1 MNYQRQTDTLSEPAA
16 VQPGA
21 RRRRAF
27 RLARIALV
35 GAMLV
40 GVTIWASNWLRA
52 TLLYV
57 HENDARIVADMV
69 SISSR
74 VAGWVVEI
82 PATSGGQVAKDNVLA
97 RIDARDA
104 KLKLAEL
111 EAELA
116 TLDAEGERIAAQYS
130 MVDRRTKS
138 RFSSEQS
145 KLAAAKAL
153 VESLDYEFAY
163 SKTEYQRADAL
174 FKRGVIPAKDLD
186 RVRTA
191 HLKAQQA
198 LLRATAQTATANAAL
213 GEAEAERQQLEVLTR
228 ELARLDFRKTEMQAR
243 IDRQR
248 LDIAD
253 RAIASPLNGVVSK
266 TFVAVG
272 EFVVPG
278 QRIAMLHDPSNIWIE
293 ANVRETKIRLLEVG
307 QKVDIEVDAYP
318 DRTFEGRVERIG
330 HATTSEFALLPSA
343 NPGGNFTKITQ
354 RLTVKIAVDQQAG
367 LLKPGMMV
375 EVFINVRDR

>member
-16 VQPGA
+16 AQPGA

-40 GVTIWASNWLRA
+40 GVAIWAANWLRA

-69 SISSR
+69 SVSSR

-82 PATSGGQVAKDNVLA
+82 PATSGRQVAKNNVLA

-116 TLDAEGERIAAQYS
+116 ALEAERDRVRAQYS
-130 MVDRRTKS
+130 IVDLQTKS
-138 RFSSEQS
+138 RYSSERS

-163 SKTEYQRADAL
+163 SKTEYLRADAL
-174 FKRGVIPAKDLD
+174 FKRGVIPAKDLE

-191 HLKAQQA
+191 KLKAQQE
-198 LLRATAQTATANAAL
+198 LLRATAQAATADAAL
-213 GEAEAERQQLEVLTR
+213 GEADAERQQLEVLTR
-228 ELARLDFRKTEMQAR
+228 ELARLEFRKTEIQAR

-253 RAIASPLNGVVSK
+253 RAIPSPLDGVVSK

-278 QRIAMLHDPSNIWIE
+278 QRLAMLHDPSNIWIE

-318 DRTFEGRVERIG
+318 DLAFEGRVERIG